1 MKNMVG
7 KEGKK
12 NDKRERVH
20 DFEGN
25 YIWKGKVGKDGNG
38 ESRHEIKKEGTKLL
52 KENWNSGEKVKR
64 ENS

>member
-12 NDKRERVH
+12 NDKRERVN

-38 ESRHEIKKEGTKLL
+38 ESRHEIKKEGTKF
-52 KENWNSGEKVKR
+52 
-64 ENS
+64 

>member
-38 ESRHEIKKEGTKLL
+38 ESRHEITIEGTKIFRRNLEFRR
-52 KENWNSGEKVKR
+52 KSIKR
-64 ENS
+64 K